1 MKHLFKQTV
10 ILTLL
15 LTFPLLE
22 IHAQITIHM
31 KDKPASEV
39 VKQIEKVS
47 KYRFFYKKGL
57 PGMNTAISVDAND
70 QSIET
75 VMGQIAKQISVSY
88 TIKGETQVV
97 LTEPEYQKKATNQ
110 KKSLK
115 GTVTDTNGEPVIGAN
130 IIQKGTTNGV
140 ISDVDGNFSMDV
152 PEGSTLEISYIGY
165 RPKEIK
171 VGSKEIVA
179 VTLEEDT
186 QTLEEIVVVG
196 YGTQKKINMTGAVAQ
211 IDNKD
216 LESRPIQNLSS
227 GIQGLMPGVTVT
239 SQGGR
244 PGQDGGS
251 IRIRGVGT
259 LNTADPY
266 ILVDGIET
274 GTMNSVDPND
284 VESISVLKDAA
295 SAAIYGSKA
304 SNGVILITTKRGKTG
319 KPRISYNGYVGI
331 QNPTNLTER
340 LNSYDYARLYSQV
353 MVAEGLTPRFSE
365 EEIQKFKDGTDPNYP
380 NTDWYGEAYRTG
392 IQHSHNV
399 SMSGGTENVKYM
411 GSVGYLNQSGILPN
425 AERQQFNGRTEFGC
439 AAESEI
445 GSSYESGLY

>member
-47 KYRFFYKKGL
+47 KYRFFYKKSL

-75 VMGQIAKQISVSY
+75 VMGHIAKQISVSY

-140 ISDVDGNFSMDV
+140 ISDIDGNFSMDV

-171 VGSKEIVA
+171 
-179 VTLEEDT
+179 
-186 QTLEEIVVVG
+186 
-196 YGTQKKINMTGAVAQ
+196 
-211 IDNKD
+211 
-216 LESRPIQNLSS
+216 SR
-227 GIQGLMPGVTVT
+227 
-239 SQGGR
+239 
-244 PGQDGGS
+244 
-251 IRIRGVGT
+251 
-259 LNTADPY
+259 
-266 ILVDGIET
+266 E
-274 GTMNSVDPND
+274 
-284 VESISVLKDAA
+284 
-295 SAAIYGSKA
+295 
-304 SNGVILITTKRGKTG
+304 
-319 KPRISYNGYVGI
+319 
-331 QNPTNLTER
+331 
-340 LNSYDYARLYSQV
+340 
-353 MVAEGLTPRFSE
+353 
-365 EEIQKFKDGTDPNYP
+365 
-380 NTDWYGEAYRTG
+380 
-392 IQHSHNV
+392 
-399 SMSGGTENVKYM
+399 
-411 GSVGYLNQSGILPN
+411 
-425 AERQQFNGRTEFGC
+425 
-439 AAESEI
+439 
-445 GSSYESGLY
+445 